1 MNGLGPIDGVLTS
14 KVGAMSRPQTASTQK
29 AAFSLPTDDTS
40 IPASPPPEV
49 LQALDRVQRVASEL
63 QARGLGV
70 KFDVDETSKA
80 RVRVVDSKGGIVREI
95 PVVRALDLLSGDQ
108 PLPDLAKA

>member
-1 MNGLGPIDGVLTS
+1 VSGLGPIDGIRAAQ
-14 KVGAMSRPQTASTQK
+14 VGSIRRAQTAATEK
-29 AAFSLPTDDTS
+29 APFSLPTDTG
-40 IPASPPPEV
+40 IPATPPAEV
-49 LQALDRVQRVASEL
+49 LQALGRVQRVASEL

-70 KFDVDETSKA
+70 SFDVDETSRA

-108 PLPDLAKA
+108 PLPDLTKA